1 MQQMRFLQLPPWDT
15 GTQMLRLDAYFA
27 RDSADATG
35 SQGRDVEG
43 KHIKNF
49 KEVIMKLTT
58 STILAAAGALTLAA
72 SAHAGMD
79 APKDVVK
86 SSTGRV
92 WVNSFNNCVVTK
104 WDANADECEAGT
116 SGSLELRT
124 VYFDFDSAVLTP
136 AAKAKL
142 DVLAGNLQSQQAK
155 TVRIVGFA
163 DQIGTTG
170 YNANLSQRRA
180 NAVSRYLAAKGLKVE
195 GNFEVRGLGETAS
208 QSKCGGVKGN
218 ELKACLWRD
227 RRVEVEVVN

>member
-1 MQQMRFLQLPPWDT
+1 
-15 GTQMLRLDAYFA
+15 
-27 RDSADATG
+27 
-35 SQGRDVEG
+35 
-43 KHIKNF
+43 
-49 KEVIMKLTT
+49 MKLTT
-58 STILAAAGALTLAA
+58 SMMLAA
-72 SAHAGMD
+72 SGALALAATANAE

-104 WDANADECEAGT
+104 WDAASDACEAGVG
-116 SGSLELRT
+116 GSLELRT

-142 DVLAGNLQSQQAK
+142 DVLAGNLQGQGAK
-155 TVRIVGFA
+155 KVRIVGFA
-163 DQIGTTG
+163 DAIGATS

-195 GNFEVRGLGETAS
+195 GNYEVRGLGETAS
-208 QSKCGGVKGN
+208 QSKCEGVSKRV
-218 ELKACLWRD
+218 EKIACLWRD

>member
-1 MQQMRFLQLPPWDT
+1 MK
-15 GTQMLRLDAYFA
+15 ML
-27 RDSADATG
+27 
-35 SQGRDVEG
+35 
-43 KHIKNF
+43 K
-49 KEVIMKLTT
+49 TT
-58 STILAAAGALTLAA
+58 TILAAAGALLLAA
-72 SAHAGMD
+72 SANAGNY
-79 APKDVVK
+79 ATKDVVK

-104 WDANADECEAGT
+104 WDAATDECNAGEG
-116 SGSLELRT
+116 GSLELRT

-142 DVLAGNLQSQQAK
+142 DVLAANLHQQNAHS
-155 TVRIVGFA
+155 VRIVGFA

-180 NAVSRYLAAKGLKVE
+180 NAVSRYLATKGLKVE
-195 GNFEVRGLGETAS
+195 GNYEVRGLGETAS
-208 QSKCGGVKGN
+208 QSKCNGVRGA